1 MKKLVIMTVVFA
13 ALSAAA
19 YGQQACAE
27 AKGDSCLD
35 IHDTFHALQYYAD
48 AMAADSSAALQKKVA
63 RCHYMRGDYRRC
75 VDTMLPV
82 AGFMGDSLSLEQMR
96 WVFESYRRLDDH
108 EQMVAWG
115 RAILRRCPMDGEV
128 TAAVAAVY
136 NTDDAYLP
144 SSAMELTDDYL
155 KADSTCIPVL
165 RQNADAQF
173 LMQDFDKAISAYGK
187 LMALG
192 DSTYNTVYSL
202 GMSYMQAKQD
212 SLARLWLLKAAKMK
226 GMKDAGC
233 LYRLGMVCVDLGNA
247 NEGIMYLNLAYN
259 MMQPDGRVVYVVKR
273 ALGEA
278 YYKSGSYWNAIYAW
292 IDALRHNRSSMATVF
307 NVAQT
312 YGLVGQHDKEK
323 QFYRSFLSM
332 AALAER
338 NAELDQMVR
347 QAEAVV
353 GVKEDFKGC
362 IIGLPID

>member
-1 MKKLVIMTVVFA
+1 MNKLVVMTVVFA

-27 AKGDSCLD
+27 AKGDSCID
-35 IHDTFHALQYYAD
+35 VHDTFHALRYYAE
-48 AMAADSSAALQKKVA
+48 AVACDSSAALQRKIA

-173 LMQDFDKAISAYGK
+173 LMKDFGKAIAAY
-187 LMALG
+187 
-192 DSTYNTVYSL
+192 N
-202 GMSYMQAKQD
+202 
-212 SLARLWLLKAAKMK
+212 KAA
-226 GMKDAGC
+226 GAGRFHIQHGVLPGHVLHAGQAGQPC
-233 LYRLGMVCVDLGNA
+233 PPVAAQGRRD
-247 NEGIMYLNLAYN
+247 EGDEGCRMPI
-259 MMQPDGRVVYVVKR
+259 PP
-273 ALGEA
+273 
-278 YYKSGSYWNAIYAW
+278 
-292 IDALRHNRSSMATVF
+292 RH
-307 NVAQT
+307 
-312 YGLVGQHDKEK
+312 G
-323 QFYRSFLSM
+323 
-332 AALAER
+332 
-338 NAELDQMVR
+338 VR
-347 QAEAVV
+347 
-353 GVKEDFKGC
+353 
-362 IIGLPID
+362 

>member
-13 ALSAAA
+13 AMSAAA
-19 YGQQACAE
+19 YGQAGLAE
-27 AKGDSCLD
+27 ARGDSCID
-35 IHDTFHALQYYAD
+35 VHDTFHALRYYAE
-48 AMAADSSAALQKKVA
+48 AVACDSSAALQKKIA

-75 VDTMLPV
+75 VGTMLPV

-144 SSAMELTDDYL
+144 SSARELTDEYL

-173 LMQDFDKAISAYGK
+173 LMKDFGKAIAAYNK
-187 LMALG
+187 LLALG

-212 SLARLWLLKAAKMK
+212 SLARLWLLKAAEMK

-233 LYRLGMVCVDLGNA
+233 LYRLGMVCVEMDSVG
-247 NEGIMYLNLAYN
+247 EGIMFLEMANLL
-259 MMQPDGRVVYVVKR
+259 MQPDGRVVYIVKR

-278 YYKSGSYWNAIYAW
+278 YYKRGSYWNAIYAW
-292 IDALRHNRSSMATVF
+292 TDALRHNRSSMATIF

>member
-1 MKKLVIMTVVFA
+1 
-13 ALSAAA
+13 
-19 YGQQACAE
+19 
-27 AKGDSCLD
+27 
-35 IHDTFHALQYYAD
+35 
-48 AMAADSSAALQKKVA
+48 
-63 RCHYMRGDYRRC
+63 
-75 VDTMLPV
+75 
-82 AGFMGDSLSLEQMR
+82 
-96 WVFESYRRLDDH
+96 
-108 EQMVAWG
+108 
-115 RAILRRCPMDGEV
+115 
-128 TAAVAAVY
+128 
-136 NTDDAYLP
+136 
-144 SSAMELTDDYL
+144 MELTDDYL

-233 LYRLGMVCVDLGNA
+233 LYRLGMVCVEMDSVG
-247 NEGIMYLNLAYN
+247 EGIMFLEMANLL
-259 MMQPDGRVVYVVKR
+259 MQPDGRVVYIVKR

-278 YYKSGSYWNAIYAW
+278 YYKRGSYWNAIYAW
-292 IDALRHNRSSMATVF
+292 TDALRHNRSSMATVF

-338 NAELDQMVR
+338 NAELDQMVK